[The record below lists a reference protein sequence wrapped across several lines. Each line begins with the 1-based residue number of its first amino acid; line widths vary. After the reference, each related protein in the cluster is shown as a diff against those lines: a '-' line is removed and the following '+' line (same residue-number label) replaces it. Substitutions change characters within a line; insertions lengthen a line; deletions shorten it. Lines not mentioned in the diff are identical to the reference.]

1 MDMSVSQN
9 DILISVSARTDVG
22 RRRSGNEDSFLVADV
37 STGETGLCPAV
48 LNHRL
53 GHRGSLF
60 VVSDGM
66 GGAAAGEVASAMA
79 VQILLEEMAKE
90 TTPGVPVPEALRRA
104 SEIANRRIW
113 EKSQSDMSV
122 RGLGAT
128 LTASFIHQGQL
139 YVSQVGDSRA
149 YIVRGRQIK
158 QITEDQSWA
167 NAIKKTGV
175 DPRNIP
181 NNVILQALG
190 TQPHLNA
197 EVTAIALCRGDFLLL
212 CSDGLSNK
220 VQDLEM
226 QSIVLTSPS
235 LDAAC
240 RALIDL
246 ANERGGEDNIT
257 VIVARFDGESL
268 PVGNNLTITQTFNV
282 LAPIADPENGTPPP
296 VTPMTALLG
305 SLSPPSPNYSAF
317 PSHTQPSPGA
327 AAPLPPPPTA
337 QLISAPSAPSAAPSA
352 APSKPAPIGPLPQ
365 QPVPGAASGRS
376 LRWILAGIGGGLILL
391 IGLLLILFAAYS
403 KLAGTESAPSPA
415 QSGHLPE
422 SPAPAPEPFPDRTG
436 SAEGPEPT
444 ENPGRT
450 PETNDP
456 GQILIEVKET
466 IFKLKQQIA
475 SPAQPPD
482 LRAELT
488 NHLTRLENSE
498 KQLRQLM
505 DNQSIKLE
513 AKQQTIKQIHTA
525 LENAKKA
532 ISKVSAGETS
542 FPDRKGTPSTDPS

>member
-1 MDMSVSQN
+1 MSVSQN

-37 STGETGLCPAV
+37 STGQTGLCPEV
-48 LNHRL
+48 LTHRL

-79 VQILLEEMAKE
+79 VQILLEEMARE
-90 TTPGVPVPEALRRA
+90 TNPGVPIAEALRRA
-104 SEIANRRIW
+104 SEIANQRIW

-128 LTASFIHQGQL
+128 LTASFVHQGHL

-197 EVTAIALCRGDFLLL
+197 EVTTIALCRGDFLLL

-226 QSIVLTSPS
+226 QSIVLSSPS
-235 LDAAC
+235 LEAAC

-257 VIVARFDGESL
+257 VIVVRFDGESL
-268 PVGNNLTITQTFNV
+268 PVGSNLTITQTFNV
-282 LAPIADPENGTPPP
+282 LPPVTDPENGTPPQSS
-296 VTPMTALLG
+296 PMTALLG
-305 SLSPPSPNYSAF
+305 SLPPPSPNYSAF
-317 PSHTQPSPGA
+317 PSHTQPQPGA
-327 AAPLPPPPTA
+327 VASLPPPPTA
-337 QLISAPSAPSAAPSA
+337 PLASTR
-352 APSKPAPIGPLPQ
+352 PAPAPAPAMAPQVLPHKP
-365 QPVPGAASGRS
+365 QPVPGRVPV
-376 LRWILAGIGGGLILL
+376 RWIVVGIGGGLILL
-391 IGLLLILFAAYS
+391 IGLLLIFFAGYF
-403 KLAGTESAPSPA
+403 KLTGTESTPPPA
-415 QSGHLPE
+415 QSGHLPDP
-422 SPAPAPEPFPDRTG
+422 PAPAPESFPDRTG
-436 SAEGPEPT
+436 GTNGSMPAGD
-444 ENPGRT
+444 PGRT
-450 PETNDP
+450 PEPNDP
-456 GQILIEVKET
+456 ARMLNEVRET
-466 IFKLKQQIA
+466 IFKLKQHLSA
-475 SPAQPPD
+475 PD
-482 LRAELT
+482 QLSISQTELH
-488 NHLTRLENSE
+488 NHLSRLERGE
-498 KQLRQLM
+498 QKLKHLIE
-505 DNQSIKLE
+505 NQTITHE
-513 AKQQTIKQIHTA
+513 VKQQTIQEIHTD

-532 ISKVSAGETS
+532 VTKAPKGEEGL
-542 FPDRKGTPSTDPS
+542 PDRKGTFPTKPS

>member
-1 MDMSVSQN
+1 MSVSQN

-37 STGETGLCPAV
+37 STGQTGLCPEV
-48 LNHRL
+48 LTHRL

-79 VQILLEEMAKE
+79 VQILLDEMTRE
-90 TTPGVPVPEALRRA
+90 TKPGGSIAEALRRA
-104 SEIANRRIW
+104 SEIANQRIW
-113 EKSQSDMSV
+113 EKSQSDMNV

-128 LTASFIHQGQL
+128 LTASFVHQGHL

-149 YIVRGRQIK
+149 YIIRGRQIK

-197 EVTAIALCRGDFLLL
+197 EVTTIALCRGDFLLL

-226 QSIVLTSPS
+226 QSIVLSSPS

-257 VIVARFDGESL
+257 VIVVRFDGESL
-268 PVGNNLTITQTFNV
+268 PVGSNLTITQTFNV
-282 LAPIADPENGTPPP
+282 LPPITDPENGTPAQ
-296 VTPMTALLG
+296 VSPMTALLG
-305 SLSPPSPNYSAF
+305 SLPPPSASYSAF
-317 PSHTQPSPGA
+317 PSHTQPQPGA
-327 AAPLPPPPTA
+327 AAPPPAPPTA
-337 QLISAPSAPSAAPSA
+337 PLASTR
-352 APSKPAPIGPLPQ
+352 PAPAPAPAMAQAPLPHPPQ
-365 QPVPGAASGRS
+365 TVPGRFPV
-376 LRWILAGIGGGLILL
+376 RWIVVGIGGGLILL
-391 IGLLLILFAAYS
+391 IGLLLIFFAGYF
-403 KLAGTESAPSPA
+403 KLTGAESNPPPA
-415 QSGHLPE
+415 QSGRLPE
-422 SPAPAPEPFPDRTG
+422 PPAPAPESFPDRTG
-436 SAEGPEPT
+436 STSESAPT
-444 ENPGRT
+444 TDPGRT
-450 PETNDP
+450 PQTNDP
-456 GQILIEVKET
+456 AQMLNEVQET
-466 IFKLKQQIA
+466 IFKLKQQLTPGQ
-475 SPAQPPD
+475 SSSFQT
-482 LRAELT
+482 ELT
-488 NHLTRLENSE
+488 THLSRLERGE
-498 KQLRQLM
+498 HKLKQLM
-505 DNQSIKLE
+505 ENQTINQE
-513 AKQQTIKQIHTA
+513 VKQQTIQEIHTD

-532 ISKVSAGETS
+532 VTKVPNGEGGL
-542 FPDRKGTPSTDPS
+542 PDRKGTFPTKPS

>member
-22 RRRSGNEDSFLVADV
+22 RRRSGNEDSFLVADI
-37 STGETGLCPAV
+37 STGETGLSPAV

-90 TTPGVPVPEALRRA
+90 AAPGVPVPEALRRA

-128 LTASFIHQGQL
+128 LTASFVHQGQL

-327 AAPLPPPPTA
+327 AAPLPPPLTAPLASAPTA
-337 QLISAPSAPSAAPSA
+337 PAAAPA
-352 APSKPAPIGPLPQ
+352 RPAPAPIGPVPQ
-365 QPVPGAASGRS
+365 QPAPSASSGRS

-403 KLAGTESAPSPA
+403 KLAGTESTPSPA

-436 SAEGPEPT
+436 GAEGPVPT

-456 GQILIEVKET
+456 GQILTEVKET

-475 SPAQPPD
+475 SPAQTSAS
-482 LRAELT
+482 RAELT
-488 NHLTRLENSE
+488 DHLIRLENSE

-505 DNQSIKLE
+505 DNQSINLE

-525 LENAKKA
+525 LESAKKA

-542 FPDRKGTPSTDPS
+542 FPDRKGTPSTNPS